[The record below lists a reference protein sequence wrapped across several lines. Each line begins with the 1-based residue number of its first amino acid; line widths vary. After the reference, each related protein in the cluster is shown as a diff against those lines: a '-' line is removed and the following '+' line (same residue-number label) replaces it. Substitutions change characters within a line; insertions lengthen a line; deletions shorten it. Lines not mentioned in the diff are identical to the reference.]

1 MATSPEEL
9 PNTLSAAAKAAPS
22 WQAAGATVRFVISEP
37 DVELTLDPQGALTDA
52 EPTHVFRISNTDLHD
67 LAAGRRTFLRTVTS
81 RRVSSHGPVLQ
92 TFAVGQALTTFD
104 LQR

>member
-1 MATSPEEL
+1 MAMSPEEI
-9 PNTLSAAAKAAPS
+9 PNTLSAAAKAAPA

-37 DVELTLDPQGALTDA
+37 AAELTLDPQGDLTEA
-52 EPTHVFRISNTDLHD
+52 RPTHVFGISYADLDD

-81 RRVSSHGPVLQ
+81 RRVSARGPVMQ

-104 LQR
+104 LPR